1 MTNYALLDYDGFIC
15 KSFYAATKNGE
26 TDIEKAFEILD
37 NLTNVAI
44 DKANNFFDTKCD
56 VLKFVSAHT
65 FKKDIYP
72 DYKAKRTKNELL
84 GDFRDVVVDECCC
97 IKQIGLEADDLICSH
112 LYNGYRDVS
121 LVFSDDKDMVDLS
134 RYLCG
139 INITE
144 VPVQLTYEDRI
155 KAQIIHYL
163 KGDKEDN
170 IAGIPKVGQIKAEM
184 MYKKIVNSPIDS
196 HCSIIDVIN
205 EYKEYGVSLSDCVK
219 NLYLLAPVWVEKGQ
233 TPYEAHSQ
241 LIGNIY
247 QNVLGVYL

>member
-1 MTNYALLDYDGFIC
+1 MTTNYALLDYDGFIC

-37 NLTNVAI
+37 SLTNTAI

-97 IKQIGLEADDLICSH
+97 IKQMGLEADDLIYSH

-121 LVFSDDKDMVDLS
+121 LVFSDDKDMVDFS

-144 VPVQLTYEDRI
+144 TPIQLTFKDRV
-155 KAQIIHYL
+155 KAQTIHYL

-184 MYKKIVNSPIDS
+184 MYEEIINSPS
-196 HCSIIDVIN
+196 SYWYGLIN
-205 EYKEYGVSLSDCVK
+205 KYKERGVSLSDCVK
-219 NLYLLAPVWVEKGQ
+219 NLYLLSPVWVEEDQ
-233 TPYEAHSQ
+233 TPYEAHGK
-241 LIGNIY
+241 LIERIY
-247 QNVLGVYL
+247 QNALGVYL